1 MQALSLLQYDILK
14 DVPHCF
20 TTRLGG
26 VSEGGQT
33 SLNLSFSREP
43 SRKNVLENYRRVSEA
58 LGVAFERMTHVPQ
71 RHGDHVLVVT
81 EKEAGSGITKPY
93 PDGAEAYGYD
103 AMITDVPGTVLC
115 TLHADCVPV
124 LLYDTQNNAVGAVH
138 SGWRGTVL
146 KIAAKTVRKMEC
158 VYGTLPSKLRAVI
171 GPSIGMDC
179 FETDDDVYEALR
191 ESFGLYPEGDL
202 FYRKGKKY
210 HISVS
215 GFVYRTLLEAG
226 LLAQNIF
233 YDTRCTFADE
243 KLFFSHRRDRGD
255 TGAMAAVISVRS
267 GSV

>member
-20 TTRLGG
+20 TTRRGG
-26 VSEGGQT
+26 VSKGGQS

-58 LGVAFERMTHVPQ
+58 LGVAFEGMTHVPQ

-81 EKEAGSGITKPY
+81 EKETGSGITRPY
-93 PDGAEAYGYD
+93 PDGAETYGYD
-103 AMITDVPGTVLC
+103 AMITDVPGTALC

-124 LLYDTQNNAVGAVH
+124 LLYDPKNNAVGAVH

-146 KIAAKTVRKMEC
+146 KIAAKTVGKMEC
-158 VYGTLPSKLRAVI
+158 VYGTLPSELRAVI

-191 ESFGLYPEGDL
+191 S
-202 FYRKGKKY
+202 R
-210 HISVS
+210 S
-215 GFVYRTLLEAG
+215 GFSRRAAIFFTGKER
-226 LLAQNIF
+226 NI
-233 YDTRCTFADE
+233 TFQCPAS
-243 KLFFSHRRDRGD
+243 FIGRF
-255 TGAMAAVISVRS
+255 
-267 GSV
+267 